1 MGPKQQQQIVL
12 AQPDKLRY
20 TGLLKISHIIYVD
33 LEICATNLIFVNI
46 HVLDTSQI
54 QSAR

>member
-20 TGLLKISHIIYVD
+20 TGFLKISHIIYVD
-33 LEICATNLIFVNI
+33 LEICATNLFFVNI

-54 QSAR
+54 